1 MTNQQNCRARFL
13 PGYCYVI
20 NIIQGDFLMALPQSF
35 KCQLARSELWV
46 GCQQKKASFIFAE
59 ARINQPGIILKYLQD
74 IELLPNSNP
83 YMLLSQEKS
92 KECIHFLILLPFNV
106 ISDKHLT
113 GAVLCNQ

>member
-1 MTNQQNCRARFL
+1 MSAGTFRTLGGMPA
-13 PGYCYVI
+13 
-20 NIIQGDFLMALPQSF
+20 
-35 KCQLARSELWV
+35 
-46 GCQQKKASFIFAE
+46 KKTSFIFVK
-59 ARINQPGIILKYLQD
+59 ARISQPGIILKYLQD

>member
-1 MTNQQNCRARFL
+1 
-13 PGYCYVI
+13 
-20 NIIQGDFLMALPQSF
+20 MALPQSF

-46 GCQQKKASFIFAE
+46 GCQQKKIILYLFYQTKPE